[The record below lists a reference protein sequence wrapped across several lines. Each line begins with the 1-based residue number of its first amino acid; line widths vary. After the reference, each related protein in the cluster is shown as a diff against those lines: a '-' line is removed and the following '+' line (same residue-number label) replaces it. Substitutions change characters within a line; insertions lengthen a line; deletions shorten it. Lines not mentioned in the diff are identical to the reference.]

1 MTAAVIDQTRSGAYR
16 AARRP
21 VARPA
26 ARRPVARQAV
36 SRHVPSTRRPA
47 AARVFLVRRLLTLAA
62 LLCLVIVAIA
72 AFGVLRSEAS
82 SDASVMTATVVVGP
96 GDTVWDIARD
106 YTPAGVA
113 PQAYV
118 AQVLRYNDVDATAIQ
133 PGTVLQLPQP

>member
-1 MTAAVIDQTRSGAYR
+1 MTAAVIDQGTRGAYGR
-16 AARRP
+16 TSRP

-26 ARRPVARQAV
+26 VRRPATASHALPA
-36 SRHVPSTRRPA
+36 SRRRA
-47 AARVFLVRRLLTLAA
+47 AARVFLVRRLLTAAA
-62 LLCLVIVAIA
+62 LLCLVVVGIA
-72 AFGVLRSEAS
+72 AVGVLRSEAS
-82 SDASVMTATVVVGP
+82 SDASVLTATVVVGP
-96 GDTVWDIARD
+96 GDTVWDIARE